1 VTSDSNAVLPTHD
14 PQSLPDTNLKIFLYT
29 TDLSQTSLLAILNGR
44 MYANVEGKVVMKA
57 YLLFEHYAMNTYWGA
72 EVELH
77 VFLTSALDGGE

>member
-1 VTSDSNAVLPTHD
+1 
-14 PQSLPDTNLKIFLYT
+14 
-29 TDLSQTSLLAILNGR
+29 